1 MRRRTSRRRVLA
13 TGDSGPGMAWA
24 SFEPRALIAWST
36 RWASTNAP
44 TTVITAVMAPLCS
57 PQNDAAMGRSTT
69 AMGATQAISRRRTP
83 VALRS
88 AGFGFLFSR
97 AIVLL
102 VALAAVAAFGVD
114 ARNEGLF
121 DSFGLTHPFLDSLLS
136 PLARWDS
143 VWYLG
148 IAHDGYSGASSAFF
162 PLYPLLVRAFA
173 VSGSPAAL
181 LVSAYF
187 VSLASLFGAL
197 WVMHRLVALELGSE
211 AGARSAV
218 LLLAVFP
225 AALWFGAPYSQSLFL
240 LLSVGAFYAAR
251 TGRWWLAGTLAALA
265 AATRS
270 AGIVLVVPLL
280 VLWWKSRPRRAAAVG
295 WLALA
300 PLGLA
305 TYSLYLALAV
315 GDGFA
320 YLHLQDVWFRSF
332 AGPFGGVWDGAVA
345 AWDGLRQLVSG
356 SRTHVYFTAA
366 GGDPID
372 VAWHNL
378 ELFGFLVLGVA
389 GAVGVLRRLPLA
401 YGAYVLAALALPLS
415 FPVGPQPLM
424 SLPRFLAVLFPLF
437 MWLALACSGRRLRRG
452 LVLGLF
458 ALGLAAFTARY
469 ATWH

>member
-1 MRRRTSRRRVLA
+1 M
-13 TGDSGPGMAWA
+13 WA
-24 SFEPRALIAWST
+24 SAKAR
-36 RWASTNAP
+36 
-44 TTVITAVMAPLCS
+44 TTVITAVIAPLWS
-57 PQNDAAMGRSTT
+57 SQNEAAMGRSTT
-69 AMGATQAISRRRTP
+69 AMGATQAISRRR
-83 VALRS
+83 VEGALRS
-88 AGFGFLFSR
+88 SALTFAWTR
-97 AIVLL
+97 ALVLA
-102 VALAAVAAFGVD
+102 VALLSVALFGVD
-114 ARNEGLF
+114 ARNEDLF
-121 DSFGLTHPFLDSLLS
+121 DSFSLTHPFLDSLLS

-173 VSGSPAAL
+173 VSASPGAL

-187 VSLASLFGAL
+187 VSLTSLFGAL
-197 WVMHRLVALELGSE
+197 WLMHRLVALELGSD
-211 AGARSAV
+211 GVARSAV

-225 AALWFGAPYSQSLFL
+225 GALWFGAPYSESLFL

-251 TGRWWLAGTLAALA
+251 TGRWWVAGALAALA
-265 AATRS
+265 AGTRS

-280 VLWWKSRPRRAAAVG
+280 VLWWQSRPRRAAAAG
-295 WLALA
+295 WIALA

-305 TYSLYLALAV
+305 AYSLYLALAV

-345 AWDGLRQLVSG
+345 AWDGLRQVVSG

-378 ELFGFLVLGVA
+378 ELFGFLVLG
-389 GAVGVLRRLPLA
+389 AVGVVGVMRRLPLA

-469 ATWH
+469 ATWHWVA